1 MKCRRFK
8 KKRLQNVYKIEL
20 EGGEQMEINFNY
32 KKSKQKLKKEIEKY
46 ILCSMIIF
54 KQTQIKFDKNF
65 ILCDPVEHSPTN
77 TEELS
82 FLQTFNNVVN
92 SLSREGREIFI
103 RSFLLNE
110 SDIKIGEILMFS
122 EFSIRD
128 RRKEAMKNVSIL
140 LGCAE
145 FERSGKN

>member
-1 MKCRRFK
+1 
-8 KKRLQNVYKIEL
+8 
-20 EGGEQMEINFNY
+20 MEIKFNY

-54 KQTQIKFDKNF
+54 KQTQIKFDKDF
-65 ILCDPVEHSPTN
+65 ILSEPIGHTTSH

-82 FLQTFNNVVN
+82 FLQSFNKVVN
-92 SLSREGREIFI
+92 SLSREEREIFI

-110 SDIKIGEILMFS
+110 SNIKIGESLSFS

-128 RRKEAMKNVSIL
+128 RRKEAMKNVSTL

>member
-1 MKCRRFK
+1 MTFLKTTSTQR
-8 KKRLQNVYKIEL
+8 QQIEL
-20 EGGEQMEINFNY
+20 EGGEQMKIKFNY
-32 KKSKQKLKKEIEKY
+32 KKSKQKLKKETEKY

-65 ILCDPVEHSPTN
+65 ILCDPLEHSPTN

-82 FLQTFNNVVN
+82 FLQSFNNVVN

-128 RRKEAMKNVSIL
+128 RRKEAMKNVSVL

>member
-1 MKCRRFK
+1 
-8 KKRLQNVYKIEL
+8 
-20 EGGEQMEINFNY
+20 
-32 KKSKQKLKKEIEKY
+32 
-46 ILCSMIIF
+46 MIIF
-54 KQTQIKFDKNF
+54 KQTQIKFDNNF
-65 ILCDPVEHSPTN
+65 ILCDPLEHSPTN
-77 TEELS
+77 PEELV
-82 FLQTFNNVVN
+82 FLQSFNNVVN

-128 RRKEAMKNVSIL
+128 RRKEAMKNVAIL

>member
-1 MKCRRFK
+1 
-8 KKRLQNVYKIEL
+8 
-20 EGGEQMEINFNY
+20 MEIKFNY

-54 KQTQIKFDKNF
+54 KQTQIKFDKDF
-65 ILCDPVEHSPTN
+65 ILSEPIGQTTPH

-82 FLQTFNNVVN
+82 FLQSFNKVVN
-92 SLSREGREIFI
+92 SLSREEREIFI

-110 SDIKIGEILMFS
+110 SNIKIGESLSFS

>member
-1 MKCRRFK
+1 
-8 KKRLQNVYKIEL
+8 
-20 EGGEQMEINFNY
+20 MEINFNY

-54 KQTQIKFDKNF
+54 KQTQIKFNKDF
-65 ILCDPVEHSPTN
+65 ILSEPIGHTTPH

-82 FLQTFNNVVN
+82 FLQSFNKVVN
-92 SLSREGREIFI
+92 SLSREEREIFI

-110 SDIKIGEILMFS
+110 SNIKIGEILSFS

>member
-1 MKCRRFK
+1 
-8 KKRLQNVYKIEL
+8 
-20 EGGEQMEINFNY
+20 MEIEFNY
-32 KKSKQKLKKEIEKY
+32 KKSKRKLKKEIEKY
-46 ILCSMIIF
+46 VLCSMIIF
-54 KQTQIKFDKNF
+54 KQTKIKFDKDF
-65 ILCDPVEHSPTN
+65 ILSEPLEHSNPH

-82 FLQTFNNVVN
+82 FLQSFNKVVN

-110 SDIKIGEILMFS
+110 SDIKIGGILNFS

-128 RRKEAMKNVSIL
+128 RRKDVLKNVSIL

>member
-1 MKCRRFK
+1 
-8 KKRLQNVYKIEL
+8 
-20 EGGEQMEINFNY
+20 MEIKFNY

-46 ILCSMIIF
+46 ILCNMIIF
-54 KQTQIKFDKNF
+54 KQTQIKFDKDF
-65 ILCDPVEHSPTN
+65 ILSEPPGHYPPD
-77 TEELS
+77 TEEFS
-82 FLQTFNNVVN
+82 FLRTFNEVVN

-110 SDIKIGEILMFS
+110 NDIKIGEILMFS

-128 RRKEAMKNVSIL
+128 RRKEAMKNVSVL

>member
-1 MKCRRFK
+1 
-8 KKRLQNVYKIEL
+8 
-20 EGGEQMEINFNY
+20 MEIKFNY
-32 KKSKQKLKKEIEKY
+32 KRSKQKLKKEIEKY
-46 ILCSMIIF
+46 ILCSMIVF
-54 KQTQIKFDKNF
+54 KRTQINFDENF
-65 ILCDPVEHSPTN
+65 ILCEPQGHSPTN

-82 FLQTFNNVVN
+82 FVQTFNKVVN

-103 RSFLLNE
+103 RTFLLNE
-110 SDIKIGEILMFS
+110 SDIKIGEILGYS

-128 RRKEAMKNVSIL
+128 RRKESIKNVSTL